1 MPWIC
6 FQPHIMHKQSAERKK
21 KVEIFGGES
30 LGEKVLQSLYYFLG
44 IMTKKQKLTL
54 QEETE

>member
-54 QEETE
+54 